1 MNLELTPDELAIYDE
16 IGLTAASLWDASK
29 DIEGL
34 NTDPK
39 MFSIVLFKRLWSN
52 HRSFTLLWNNDF
64 FRDGDIILRS
74 GLETAICI
82 AANYN
87 LREDFVRLLRQ
98 DAAFSVQSDIK
109 LNNQN
114 FEEKYILKAEATLKM
129 LLDGL
134 PDGTKA
140 AKLDWKTLAEQGNVE
155 QLYGFYRSLSSRSS
169 HVTGLSILPD
179 MVAID
184 SGDEKH
190 KELKQLTKKMHL
202 MMMAGATLHGT
213 LIHARMIENEVHKE
227 TASQLV
233 ERMNILSQ
241 HWPGVPAADQL

>member
-140 AKLDWKTLAEQGNVE
+140 AKLDWKTLA
-155 QLYGFYRSLSSRSS
+155 
-169 HVTGLSILPD
+169 
-179 MVAID
+179 
-184 SGDEKH
+184 
-190 KELKQLTKKMHL
+190 
-202 MMMAGATLHGT
+202 
-213 LIHARMIENEVHKE
+213 
-227 TASQLV
+227 
-233 ERMNILSQ
+233 
-241 HWPGVPAADQL
+241 